1 MLPSHHTEG
10 QRLALSPIKI
20 SLIPHGRIARMYF
33 LQYINAAHYLLEKFD
48 SVNPEPIRYGIDR
61 CNAEKWNQT
70 MKRLAYSF

>member
-1 MLPSHHTEG
+1 
-10 QRLALSPIKI
+10 
-20 SLIPHGRIARMYF
+20 MYF